1 MSKQPKQ
8 ETIQPVKTIET
19 VGDMKKP
26 VIELHSS
33 QLLTIYTELNT
44 ILAGLEE
51 KYRYYPDISM
61 NGDTPRRDFVTTRFV
76 RLKKICDNIS
86 SYLLDLEDYKDAVC
100 ECFAY
105 MTNSAI
111 VEAVPERKLGVG

>member
-8 ETIQPVKTIET
+8 ETLQPVATLEA
-19 VGDMKKP
+19 VGGMQKP
-26 VIELHSS
+26 VMEFHSG

-44 ILAGLEE
+44 ILTGLEE
-51 KYRYYPDISM
+51 KYRYCPDTSM

-86 SYLLDLEDYKDAVC
+86 SYLLDMEDYKDAVC

-105 MTNSAI
+105 MTDASV
-111 VEAVPERKLGVG
+111 VETVPERKLGVG